1 MDSEYRIVLNV
12 GGVRHETY
20 KHTLKKIPATRLSRL
35 TPNLANYDPVLN
47 EYFFDRHPGV
57 FGQVLNYYRTGKLH
71 YPLDVCGPLYEEEL
85 KYWGID
91 PNECEPCCWMTFTQH
106 RDTQEVLQTLDKL
119 ELDDEALR
127 NEEEL
132 YKRFGLEEEYKN
144 KELNCWQK
152 TKPKLWRMF
161 DEPSSSTGAKVVA
174 VISVFFLICAILVF
188 CLKTHPG
195 LRVADLE
202 EMGPLLNHSLFP
214 NHSGAAGAV
223 KRPDDRPPP
232 PPAKPFFKYR
242 TESIGVDKRNSK
254 PHPSFLII
262 ETVCNVWFTIEIIIR
277 FVACPSKVDYFKAPV
292 NIIDLVATLT
302 FYVDLLLTTRFGATA
317 DLEFFSII
325 RILRLFKLTQHSQGL
340 KILLY
345 TFRASAKELMLLVF
359 FLLLGIVVF
368 ASLIYYAERM
378 EDNPENQFHSIP
390 LGLWYAIVTMTT
402 IGYGDMT
409 PHTWAG
415 RLIGSICALAGVL
428 TIALPV
434 PVIVSNFARYY
445 SHTQA
450 RSKMPRRRRGVLS
463 MDQINKQQPPGG
475 HPHRRFLLSN
485 CHNSNAATSTLCA
498 DSSSL
503 LTMANNIA
511 AAARTHHNAA
521 GGPKSCCG
529 MGQRLASPAQNN
541 DCQKR
546 NASFRRSF
554 SPQTNGSKQQQKK
567 AERATT
573 PNLSSSSIRTTLV
586 DPAFVSGMATAQI

>member
-57 FGQVLNYYRTGKLH
+57 FAQVLNYYRTGKLH

-132 YKRFGLEEEYKN
+132 YKRFGFEEEYKN
-144 KELNCWQK
+144 KELNCWQR

-214 NHSGAAGAV
+214 NHSAGAV

-242 TESIGVDKRNSK
+242 TESIG
-254 PHPSFLII
+254 II

-325 RILRLFKLTQHSQGL
+325 RI
-340 KILLY
+340 
-345 TFRASAKELMLLVF
+345 VF
-359 FLLLGIVVF
+359 GIF
-368 ASLIYYAERM
+368 
-378 EDNPENQFHSIP
+378 
-390 LGLWYAIVTMTT
+390 
-402 IGYGDMT
+402 
-409 PHTWAG
+409 
-415 RLIGSICALAGVL
+415 
-428 TIALPV
+428 
-434 PVIVSNFARYY
+434 
-445 SHTQA
+445 
-450 RSKMPRRRRGVLS
+450 
-463 MDQINKQQPPGG
+463 
-475 HPHRRFLLSN
+475 
-485 CHNSNAATSTLCA
+485 
-498 DSSSL
+498 
-503 LTMANNIA
+503 
-511 AAARTHHNAA
+511 
-521 GGPKSCCG
+521 
-529 MGQRLASPAQNN
+529 
-541 DCQKR
+541 
-546 NASFRRSF
+546 
-554 SPQTNGSKQQQKK
+554 
-567 AERATT
+567 
-573 PNLSSSSIRTTLV
+573 
-586 DPAFVSGMATAQI
+586 

>member
-85 KYWGID
+85 KYWGLD

-119 ELDDEALR
+119 ELDDEAMR

-132 YKRFGLEEEYKN
+132 YKRFGFEEQYKN
-144 KELNCWQK
+144 KELNCWQR

-161 DEPSSSTGAKVVA
+161 DEPSSSTGAKIIA

-202 EMGPLLNHSLFP
+202 EIGPLLNHSLFM
-214 NHSGAAGAV
+214 NHSAA
-223 KRPDDRPPP
+223 KRPADPPP
-232 PPAKPFFKYR
+232 PPTKPFFKYR

-262 ETVCNVWFTIEIIIR
+262 ETICNVWFTIEIIIR

-302 FYVDLLLTTRFGATA
+302 FYIDLLLTTRFGATA

-409 PHTWAG
+409 PHTWMG

-434 PVIVSNFARYY
+434 PVIVSNFAMYY

-475 HPHRRFLLSN
+475 HPNRRFLLSN
-485 CHNSNAATSTLCA
+485 FNSNATSNLCA
-498 DSSSL
+498 DGSSL

-511 AAARTHHNAA
+511 AAAHSNHGTIGGGGGSKKCAGAPNA
-521 GGPKSCCG
+521 GGHGHRIPSPIPKKDG
-529 MGQRLASPAQNN
+529 
-541 DCQKR
+541 
-546 NASFRRSF
+546 SFRMRSL
-554 SPQTNGSKQQQKK
+554 SPKINGPQKS
-567 AERATT
+567 AEFDEEQ
-573 PNLSSSSIRTTLV
+573 NLAKSNKRTTIV
-586 DPAFVSGMATAQI
+586 DPTFIGGRTTTAQI